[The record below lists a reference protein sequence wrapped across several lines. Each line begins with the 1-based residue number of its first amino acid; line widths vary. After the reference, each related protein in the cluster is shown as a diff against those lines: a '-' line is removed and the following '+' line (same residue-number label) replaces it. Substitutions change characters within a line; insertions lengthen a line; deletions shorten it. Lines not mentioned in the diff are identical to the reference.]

1 MGRDDEEIYFAA
13 DVVVYGREDDGD
25 DTADRKTGYARPV
38 YIP

>member
-13 DVVVYGREDDGD
+13 DVVHGREDDD
-25 DTADRKTGYARPV
+25 VIADRKTGYAHPA